1 MHIILIGCGR
11 VGAGLA
17 HTLNLRGHTL
27 VIIDKDASAFAR
39 LGASFQGHML
49 SGIGFDRDILLQAGI
64 EHADGLAAITNSDE
78 ANVVIARLASQVF
91 HVPRVVAR
99 LYDPAKAEIYRRLGV
114 QTVSTTVWGINRI
127 TELLCYAQFA
137 PVASLGDGT
146 VDLVDVEVPHLLI
159 GRMVHDVTLPGEIHI
174 VAISRRGH
182 TFLSSFGTEFHAG
195 DLLHVAVLDSSA
207 ARFETLFTAT

>member
-99 LYDPAKAEIYRRLGV
+99 LYDPEKPRSIGV
-114 QTVSTTVWGINRI
+114 WAYKLFPPPYGASTVSLNCFVMHNLLQWPVWVM
-127 TELLCYAQFA
+127 A
-137 PVASLGDGT
+137 PS
-146 VDLVDVEVPHLLI
+146 I
-159 GRMVHDVTLPGEIHI
+159 WSMSRYHI
-174 VAISRRGH
+174 S
-182 TFLSSFGTEFHAG
+182 
-195 DLLHVAVLDSSA
+195 
-207 ARFETLFTAT
+207 